1 MGSPGQLLEEIDMKK
16 EVRIYNVLL
25 PIWMLIFFPTTWIV
39 VLPGNFVIDLLV
51 LGIALREMHVD
62 NLKECL
68 KKSILKV
75 WLLGFAA
82 DFIGAAPMFIPVFAD
97 WEIGSDLG
105 INPFGSIGAFLWTT
119 ACIIIAAV
127 CIYWFNKKIAMK
139 KCDITDIQ
147 RRKASLAMAIATAP
161 YLFYFPSQLLYQ

>member
-1 MGSPGQLLEEIDMKK
+1 MKK
-16 EVRIYNVLL
+16 DVKVYNVLL

-39 VLPGNFVIDLLV
+39 VIPGNFLIDLLV
-51 LGIALREMHVD
+51 LAIALRALHVED
-62 NLKECL
+62 YKECI

-97 WEIGSDLG
+97 WEISNDLTM
-105 INPFGSIGAFLWTT
+105 NPFGSIGAFLWTT
-119 ACIIIAAV
+119 ACIAIAAV
-127 CIYWFNKKIAMK
+127 CIYCFNKKIALK
-139 KCDITDIQ
+139 KCDLTDIQ